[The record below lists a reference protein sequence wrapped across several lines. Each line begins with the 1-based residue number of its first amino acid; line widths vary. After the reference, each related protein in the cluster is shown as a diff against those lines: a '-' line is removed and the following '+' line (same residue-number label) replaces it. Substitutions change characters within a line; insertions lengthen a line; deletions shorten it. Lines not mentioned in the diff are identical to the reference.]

1 MAARVGGFVITDRL
15 PAQALFLLGGDMRSY
30 AKSIALYDRTRKH
43 LAGGVSSNVRYASVP
58 VPLFFARGEGARLY
72 DVDGNVHID
81 YVLGNGPAILGHA
94 PKKVIDAVAASL
106 VEGQLFAAQHPRE
119 TELAERLSSLLPGAE
134 VVRFSTSGTEAVLMA
149 MRLARA
155 FTGRDRILKF
165 EGHYHG
171 WSDQAYISARP
182 PLNEAGPANAPVPV
196 AGSPGMPASVLG
208 DVAVCGWNDL
218 DLLAQA
224 LERHRGEIAAVIMEP
239 VMVNGGAIPPLPGYL
254 EGVRDLCR
262 RHGALFIC
270 DEVITGFRIGLGGA
284 QEKFGVTADLS
295 IYAKAVAAGFP
306 LAMVAG
312 RRDVMDTLL
321 DKGVMHGGTYN
332 GNVQSMAAAL
342 AALDLLEADGGAV
355 YRDLEVWGRKL
366 MQGLAALA
374 AKHKLPILVQGM
386 PAVFQTFFTSA
397 PAPRNY
403 RESAACD
410 RDMALAL
417 HAALQEEGVRIQQ
430 AGRWFLS
437 TAHDAAVI
445 AETLEAADRAMAK
458 MVRH

>member
-1 MAARVGGFVITDRL
+1 
-15 PAQALFLLGGDMRSY
+15 MRSY
-30 AKSIALYDRTRKH
+30 AKSIALYEKTRKH

-94 PKKVIDAVAASL
+94 PKTVVEAVAASL
-106 VEGQLFAAQHPRE
+106 GEGQLFAAQNPRE
-119 TELAERLSSLLPGAE
+119 TELAERLCGLLPGAD

-149 MRLARA
+149 FRLARA
-155 FTGRDRILKF
+155 FTGRDKILKF

-182 PLNEAGPANAPVPV
+182 PLNEAGPADAPVPV

-208 DVAVCGWNDL
+208 DVAVCTWNDL
-218 DLLAQA
+218 DLLEQA
-224 LERHRGEIAAVIMEP
+224 LERHRGEIAGVIMEP
-239 VMVNGGAIPPLPGYL
+239 IMVNGGAIPPAPGYL
-254 EGVRDLCR
+254 EGVRALCDK
-262 RHGALFIC
+262 HGALFIC
-270 DEVITGFRIGLGGA
+270 DEVITGFRVGLRGA
-284 QEKFGVTADLS
+284 QGKFGVTADLS

-312 RRDVMDTLL
+312 RRDIMDTLA

-342 AALDLLEADGGAV
+342 AALDVLEADGGAV
-355 YRDLEVWGRKL
+355 YRDLDARGTEL
-366 MQGLAALA
+366 MQGLASLA
-374 AKHKLPILVQGM
+374 KKHRLPILVQGM
-386 PAVFQTFFTSA
+386 PAIFQTFFTSG

-403 RESAACD
+403 RDSAACD
-410 RDMALAL
+410 RDAMLAF
-417 HAALQEEGVRIQQ
+417 HAALQEEGVRAQQ
-430 AGRWFLS
+430 AGKWFLS
-437 TAHDAAVI
+437 TAHDRPVI
-445 AETLEAADRAMAK
+445 EETLAAADRAMAK
-458 MVRH
+458 VARA